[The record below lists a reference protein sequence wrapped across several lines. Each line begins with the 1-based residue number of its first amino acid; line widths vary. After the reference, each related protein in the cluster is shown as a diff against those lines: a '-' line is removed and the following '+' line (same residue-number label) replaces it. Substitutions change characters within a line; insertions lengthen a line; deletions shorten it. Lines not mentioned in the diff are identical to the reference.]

1 MIDRFKSATLV
12 FIQLA
17 LVLLAALFLIRIF
30 EILLNGFTHEFPQK
44 GASFVFWALLGDVV
58 FWFKGLFLEYI
69 FFVLLAQSS
78 LKLSKVLFKI
88 FIILMIII
96 QIGLVQYFNT
106 SLVPLGADLY
116 GYSIADIKQTVGA
129 SSGLGIQLVV
139 SFILLVALVLVA
151 LKFLPGKIQLP
162 FWAAVIFPGLSLFFL
177 VTGVL
182 QLMRGRPF
190 QSDFDNNLVLNKTD
204 YFFVSSYL
212 HFYPPDEE
220 SDIYADAY
228 IGDYGDTKTVGTS
241 FKYTGGSEFPFLH
254 EVSDQDV
261 LSSFFN
267 LSPSRPN
274 IVIILVEGLG
284 RAFTNEGAYLGNFT
298 PFLDSLSGKSLYW
311 KNFLSEGGRTF
322 AVLPS
327 LMASL
332 PFSKNGF
339 LELGDK
345 MPPHASLYSL
355 LKFNGYTTSFYYGGD
370 AGFDNMSLFL
380 KKNHVDELR
389 DIQSFPGGYVKLPA
403 VNGFTWGYNDKELFR
418 YYLATR
424 ADSESKSPEL
434 NVILTVASHNPFLV
448 NDQPEYVSKFEQRMD
463 ELGFEN
469 PKKDTYRNY
478 KLQYSSIMY
487 TDDAL
492 RSFFQECK
500 KRKDFANTI
509 FVITGDHRMPEIP
522 MSSKIDRYHVPL
534 IIYSPLLKRNAQ
546 FASVSTHFDIVP
558 SLLSF
563 LKASYKLKVPDQAS
577 WMGEGLDTARN
588 FRNVHQYPLIQT
600 KTDIIDFIM
609 GEYHLNGSSLYKM
622 GPDLQEESVEDQPIY
637 KRLKNA
643 FDHFKRRNA
652 GIGNRAG
659 ILPDSVLNKY
669 GPTKH

>member
-370 AGFDNMSLFL
+370 ASFDNMSLFL

-418 YYLATR
+418 HYLATR
-424 ADSESKSPEL
+424 ADEESKSPEL

-448 NDQPEYVSKFEQRMD
+448 NDQPEYVSKFERRMD

>member
-129 SSGLGIQLVV
+129 STGLGIQLVV

-370 AGFDNMSLFL
+370 ASFDNMSLFL

-418 YYLATR
+418 HYLATR
-424 ADSESKSPEL
+424 ADEESKSPEL

>member
-345 MPPHASLYSL
+345 MPPHASLYSV

-622 GPDLQEESVEDQPIY
+622 GPDLQEESVADQPIY

>member
-370 AGFDNMSLFL
+370 ASFDNMSLFL

-418 YYLATR
+418 HYLATR
-424 ADSESKSPEL
+424 ADEESKSPEL

>member
-1 MIDRFKSATLV
+1 MIDRLKSATLV

-228 IGDYGDTKTVGTS
+228 IGDYGDTKTAGTS

-370 AGFDNMSLFL
+370 ASFDNMSLFL

-418 YYLATR
+418 HYLATR
-424 ADSESKSPEL
+424 ADEESKSPEL

-622 GPDLQEESVEDQPIY
+622 GPDLQEESVADQPIY